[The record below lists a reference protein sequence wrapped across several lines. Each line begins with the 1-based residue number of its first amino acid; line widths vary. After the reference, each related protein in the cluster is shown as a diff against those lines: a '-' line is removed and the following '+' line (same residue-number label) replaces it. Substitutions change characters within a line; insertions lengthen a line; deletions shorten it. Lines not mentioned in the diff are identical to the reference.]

1 MSSQQIAQRKKGDK
15 MKVCI
20 VGGGGGANNAA
31 NVIHRLDEE
40 AQIDLF
46 DKRSEIGHEPCEIP
60 YVLSGFLSSW
70 QDSFV
75 FRPKFYNERNI
86 NVHLNT
92 EVTDIIRE
100 EKRLIAGGESYS
112 YDKAILDLGSI
123 PIIPPV
129 PGLDGQNEFVLDT
142 SLSTARVF
150 EEAIPRYSSAA
161 IVGVGQIALDAAEVL
176 KTRNYDKV
184 YLMGRADRVLRA
196 YLDKDMAEIIKR
208 RIEQRGINLILSAK
222 INSIKSR
229 NGKKIISL
237 PERELEVDFILF
249 ATGSKPNVELA
260 KKADIEIGE
269 SGAIAVNEYLQ
280 TNDPDIYAIGDC
292 MENRDRITGSK
303 RIYQTATSG
312 ATTGRIAATNL
323 VLGNI
328 LPHQGTVMTFIT
340 EVFDYE
346 VGAVGFTE
354 AHAREQGLDVV
365 CNIMRTATKRRAYG
379 GKPVHIKLIADGKTQ
394 SLVGAQIISEEMVSG
409 KIDRLALAIAEK
421 IPVQRLALIDTCYS
435 PTLGSAYESTVMA
448 LDQLMSKLRER
459 G

>member
-1 MSSQQIAQRKKGDK
+1 

-31 NVIHRLDEE
+31 NVIRRLDKE
-40 AQIDLF
+40 AQIDIF

-60 YVLSGFLSSW
+60 YVLSGFLPSW

-129 PGLDGQNEFVLDT
+129 QGLDGRNEFVLDT
-142 SLSTARVF
+142 SLSTARTL
-150 EEAIPRYSSAA
+150 EKAIPRYSSAA
-161 IVGVGQIALDAAEVL
+161 IVGVGQIALDLAEVL
-176 KTRNYDKV
+176 QARNYDRI
-184 YLMGRADRVLRA
+184 YLIGRADRVLRA
-196 YLDKDMAEIIKR
+196 YLDKDMAEIVKA
-208 RIEQRGINLILSAK
+208 RIEQRGIDLILSAQ

-229 NGKKIISL
+229 KGKKVISL
-237 PERELEVDFILF
+237 PERELEVDLALF

-260 KKADIEIGE
+260 KKAGIKVSE

-280 TNDPDIYAIGDC
+280 SSDPSIYAIGDC
-292 MENRDRITGSK
+292 MENWDRIAGSK

-328 LPHQGTVMTFIT
+328 LPHQGTVMALVT
-340 EVFDYE
+340 EVFGYE
-346 VGAVGFTE
+346 VGTVGFTE
-354 AHAREQGLDVV
+354 THARKQGLDIV
-365 CNIMRTATKRRAYG
+365 CSITRTATRRRSYG
-379 GKPVHIKLIADGKTQ
+379 GKPIHIKLIADHKAQ
-394 SLVGAQIISEEMVSG
+394 YLVGAQIISEEMVAG

-421 IPVQRLALIDTCYS
+421 IPVQKLAVIDTCYS
-435 PTLGSAYESTVMA
+435 PTVGSAYESTVMA
-448 LDQLMSKLRER
+448 LDQLIPQLREKGYVAR
-459 G
+459 S

>member
-1 MSSQQIAQRKKGDK
+1 

-20 VGGGGGANNAA
+20 VGGGGGANNAV
-31 NVIHRLDEE
+31 NVIRRLDEE

-46 DKRSEIGHEPCEIP
+46 DKRGEIGHEPCEIP
-60 YVLSGFLSSW
+60 YVLNRFLSSW

-75 FRPKFYNERNI
+75 FRSKFYDERNV

-123 PIIPPV
+123 PIIPAI

-142 SLSTARVF
+142 SLETARFF
-150 EEAIPRYSSAA
+150 EQAISKFSTGA
-161 IVGVGQIALDAAEVL
+161 ILGVGQIALDVAEVL
-176 KTRNYDKV
+176 ALRNYNKI
-184 YLMGRADRVLRA
+184 YLLGRSDRILRA
-196 YLDKDMAEIIKR
+196 YLDKDMAEIIER
-208 RIEQRGINLILSAK
+208 RIRERGVELILSAK

-229 NGKKIISL
+229 DGRKVVSL
-237 PERELEVDFILF
+237 PDRELEVDFVLF

-260 KKADIEIGE
+260 KKAGIKIGE

-280 TNDPDIYAIGDC
+280 TSDPDIYAIGDC
-292 MENRDRITGSK
+292 MENWDRITGRK
-303 RIYQTATSG
+303 RVYQTATSG

-323 VLGNI
+323 VLGSV
-328 LPHQGTVMTFIT
+328 LPHQGTVMTFVT
-340 EVFDYE
+340 EIFGYE
-346 VGAVGFTE
+346 VGTAGFTE
-354 AHAREQGLDVV
+354 TYAQELGWDVV
-365 CNIMRTATKRRAYG
+365 CNMMRTATRRRSYG
-379 GKPVHIKLIADGKTQ
+379 GKPIHIKLVVARQSQ
-394 SLVGAQIISEEMVSG
+394 SLVGAQIISEEMVAG

-421 IPVQRLALIDTCYS
+421 MPVQKLALIDTCYS
-435 PTLGSAYESTVMA
+435 PSVGSAYESTVMA
-448 LDQLMSKLRER
+448 LDQLMPKLREK

>member
-1 MSSQQIAQRKKGDK
+1 

-20 VGGGGGANNAA
+20 VGGVGGAYNAA
-31 NVIHRLDEE
+31 NVIRRLDKE

-60 YVLSGFLSSW
+60 YVLSGFLPSW

-123 PIIPPV
+123 PIMPPV
-129 PGLDGQNEFVLDT
+129 QGLDGRNEFVLDT
-142 SLSTARVF
+142 SLSTARTL
-150 EEAIPRYSSAA
+150 EKAIPRYSSAA
-161 IVGVGQIALDAAEVL
+161 IVGVGQIALDLAEVL
-176 KTRNYDKV
+176 QARNYDRV
-184 YLMGRADRVLRA
+184 YLIGRADRVLRA
-196 YLDKDMAEIIKR
+196 YLDKDMAEIVKA
-208 RIEQRGINLILSAK
+208 RIEQRGIELILSAQ

-229 NGKKIISL
+229 KGKKVISL
-237 PERELEVDFILF
+237 PERELEVDLALF

-260 KKADIEIGE
+260 KKAGIKVSE

-280 TNDPDIYAIGDC
+280 SSDPSIYAIGDC
-292 MENRDRITGSK
+292 MENWDRITGSK

-328 LPHQGTVMTFIT
+328 LPHQGTVMALVT
-340 EVFDYE
+340 EVFGYE
-346 VGAVGFTE
+346 VGTVGFTE
-354 AHAREQGLDVV
+354 THARKQGLDIV
-365 CNIMRTATKRRAYG
+365 CSITRTATRRRSYG
-379 GKPVHIKLIADGKTQ
+379 GKRIHIKLIADHKAQ
-394 SLVGAQIISEEMVSG
+394 YLVGAQIISEEMVAG

-421 IPVQRLALIDTCYS
+421 IPVQKLAVIDTCYS
-435 PTLGSAYESTVMA
+435 PTVGSAYESTVMA
-448 LDQLMSKLRER
+448 LDQLIPQLREKGYVAR
-459 G
+459 S